1 MFSQIYA
8 ITPDKQI
15 DIQKINAVLIKYNIS
30 ILQYRRKNCD
40 FNIKLLEA
48 KKLAKLCDSLNVNLI
63 INDDIKLAK
72 IIGCGVHL
80 GKDDGS
86 VKLAKKELGSNA
98 IIGVSCY
105 NDINLSKKYQNQG
118 VSYCGFGSVFSSST
132 KPNAPKCNLEII
144 KKASLELKI
153 PIVGIGG
160 INFENMDLVLKNGA
174 TSVAM
179 IDALWD

>member
-1 MFSQIYA
+1 MFSKIYA
-8 ITPDKQI
+8 ITPDKAI
-15 DIQKINAVLIKYNIS
+15 NTQKISKTLLKYKIS
-30 ILQYRRKNCD
+30 ILQYRRKIDD

-48 KKLAKLCDSLNVNLI
+48 KKLAKLCDNLKVNLI

-86 VKLAKKELGSNA
+86 VKLAKKELGSHA

-105 NDINLSKKYQNQG
+105 NDINLAKKYQKQG

-144 KKASLELKI
+144 KKASDELKI
-153 PIVGIGG
+153 PVVGIGG
-160 INFENMDLVLKNGA
+160 INFENMNLVLENGA

-179 IDALWD
+179 IGALWD